1 MRLNTAAAF
10 KPNSIGKY
18 VVYRHI
24 IAKFDGLIV
33 DYVFGAV
40 DPVAVVQ
47 VGSGDDE
54 HADEFACRVVY
65 RAVGVHGAMPR
76 GETHS
81 CAGIDETEGAALC
94 SLNDLHPGVYERAVG
109 EGGWRPGNG
118 SQGRGGQD
126 APESVSNRQFA
137 PNLSL

>member
-65 RAVGVHGAMPR
+65 RAVVSMAQCPAVRPTRAPGSTKPR
-76 GETHS
+76 VQ
-81 CAGIDETEGAALC
+81 LC
-94 SLNDLHPGVYERAVG
+94 VP
-109 EGGWRPGNG
+109 
-118 SQGRGGQD
+118 
-126 APESVSNRQFA
+126 
-137 PNLSL
+137 

>member
-54 HADEFACRVVY
+54 HADEF
-65 RAVGVHGAMPR
+65 
-76 GETHS
+76 
-81 CAGIDETEGAALC
+81 
-94 SLNDLHPGVYERAVG
+94 VYERAVG